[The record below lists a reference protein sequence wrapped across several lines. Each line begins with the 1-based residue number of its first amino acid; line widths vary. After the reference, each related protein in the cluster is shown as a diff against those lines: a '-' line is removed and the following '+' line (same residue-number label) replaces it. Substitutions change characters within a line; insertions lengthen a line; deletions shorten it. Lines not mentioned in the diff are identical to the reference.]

1 MTSNPADQASS
12 EVLNQRLETIAELN
26 TQFLS
31 AQTEAAVISA
41 FMQAALKLTRAL
53 GASFIPMDDDGRPLT
68 LISKGIVAQEPDIA
82 AWEKVLDAPPIRT
95 QCRVCLKQQLISDTC
110 PLFSN
115 PISNTH
121 KIYCVRLTQNGTK
134 LGILNLYL
142 PTDSLIDSCTK
153 TFLQTLADNTTLA
166 LGNLRL
172 QRKYRQGQDQST
184 NHALNTEIKTEI
196 EQAAITAERMRLG
209 REIHDGLAQILGYV
223 KLELSQME
231 GMLQAGDEDKLVR
244 AIQISH
250 QAIAEAFVEA
260 REAIDDLRNTSLS
273 DTFTPW
279 LLETTNN
286 FQESFDITTEIGDF
300 PADLDFH
307 LETKNQLTRIVQE
320 ALSNIR
326 KHAQGKN
333 VLIAYYQSP
342 THAIIT
348 LQDDGVGFEVEAAAQ
363 NSRHGLQGMRE
374 RAELIHSNLEITS
387 KPGEGTRVQ
396 IEIPREAVL

>member
-1 MTSNPADQASS
+1 
-12 EVLNQRLETIAELN
+12 
-26 TQFLS
+26 
-31 AQTEAAVISA
+31 
-41 FMQAALKLTRAL
+41 
-53 GASFIPMDDDGRPLT
+53 
-68 LISKGIVAQEPDIA
+68 
-82 AWEKVLDAPPIRT
+82 
-95 QCRVCLKQQLISDTC
+95 
-110 PLFSN
+110 
-115 PISNTH
+115 
-121 KIYCVRLTQNGTK
+121 
-134 LGILNLYL
+134 
-142 PTDSLIDSCTK
+142 
-153 TFLQTLADNTTLA
+153 
-166 LGNLRL
+166 
-172 QRKYRQGQDQST
+172 
-184 NHALNTEIKTEI
+184 
-196 EQAAITAERMRLG
+196 
-209 REIHDGLAQILGYV
+209 
-223 KLELSQME
+223 ME